1 MTIKRYDMQS
11 IVTGI
16 GEYEE
21 MVEAQG
27 GDWVRFEDYEVERLA
42 MCEANSNA
50 VLGEVLAELMEEIE
64 KENKEENI
72 GRARITTIDG
82 NEIRLDDL
90 IYGYELR
97 FKKVLGKYF
106 A

>member
-1 MTIKRYDMQS
+1 MELEMRVMDQF
-11 IVTGI
+11 VN
-16 GEYEE
+16 EE
-21 MVEAQG
+21 GSDQ
-27 GDWVRFEDYEVERLA
+27 ERLCWRKIKSA